1 MFDVFSAAFAFRGR
15 IGRGSY
21 WGLTILCMLA
31 LFGSSVSVALTA
43 NYTNATPVN
52 VIAVVVAIV
61 GAVFFLVMCIVLFGT
76 VVCRLRDRGKSGFGQ
91 SCTIWPLSHWRC
103 WRLTPTGNANLWTGL
118 LSRFWAGRLSTLEPL
133 KVRPLSRSQRN
144 DQTYRRASVRNG

>member
-15 IGRGSY
+15 RGRGSY

-52 VIAVVVAIV
+52 VIAVVVAI
-61 GAVFFLVMCIVLFGT
+61 FGT
-76 VVCRLRDRGKSGFGQ
+76 VFCRLCDRGKAGFWIILYYLAPFALALLAIDPDGQ
-91 SCTIWPLSHWRC
+91 RESLDWVALAV
-103 WRLTPTGNANLWTGL
+103 LG
-118 LSRFWAGRLSTLEPL
+118 WAIIDLGILEGKAVEP
-133 KVRPLSRSQRN
+133 V
-144 DQTYRRASVRNG
+144 AA

>member
-43 NYTNATPVN
+43 NYTNAPPVN
-52 VIAVVVAIV
+52 VIAVAVAIV

-76 VVCRLRDRGKSGFGQ
+76 GVCRLRDRGKSGFW
-91 SCTIWPLSHWRC
+91 IILYYLPPSHWRC
-103 WRLTPTGNANLWTGL
+103 LPFHPSGHRKSWTW
-118 LSRFWAGRLSTLEPL
+118 FP
-133 KVRPLSRSQRN
+133 
-144 DQTYRRASVRNG
+144 

>member
-76 VVCRLRDRGKSGFGQ
+76 GVCRLRDRGKSGFWIILYYLAPFALALLAIDPDGQ
-91 SCTIWPLSHWRC
+91 RESLDWVALAV
-103 WRLTPTGNANLWTGL
+103 LG
-118 LSRFWAGRLSTLEPL
+118 WAIIDLGILEGKAVEP
-133 KVRPLSRSQRN
+133 V
-144 DQTYRRASVRNG
+144 AA